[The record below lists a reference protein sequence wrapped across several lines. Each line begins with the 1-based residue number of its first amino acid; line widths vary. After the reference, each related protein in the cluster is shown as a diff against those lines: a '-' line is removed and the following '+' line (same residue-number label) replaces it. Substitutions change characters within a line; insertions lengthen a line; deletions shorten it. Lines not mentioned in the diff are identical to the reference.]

1 MEPSELYNRSKRT
14 LVVFA
19 AILALVLIGGVKPED
34 QGQILGFRISAPH
47 LIPVAFVIIV
57 AYSLY
62 QYILAWRMQPDAV
75 QSKIKHDFWL
85 TTTIGLI
92 IPMSYFAIVAAPLLE
107 ETGLTNLLV
116 WAASALL
123 ASAAIAFALFSREDR
138 FKWRKEAFSLRRQT
152 IAERLKQ
159 PGWILVFN
167 KKHPN
172 GSKQIEFLEGG
183 KVGVGRNINE
193 YEWILDGESLIIYRE
208 DGSIQ
213 NKFIYD
219 EATNQFVSTD
229 DVEAA
234 ATRRGTVGQYIFRE

>member
-57 AYSLY
+57 TYSLY

-75 QSKIKHDFWL
+75 QAKIKHDFWL

-92 IPMSYFAIVAAPLLE
+92 IPLSYFAIVAAPLLE
-107 ETGLTNLLV
+107 ETDLGTLLA
-116 WAASALL
+116 WAAFAVSSAT
-123 ASAAIAFALFSREDR
+123 IAFAIFSREDR
-138 FKWRKEAFSLRRQT
+138 TKWRREAFSLRRQT
-152 IAERLKQ
+152 IAQRLKQ

-183 KVGVGRNINE
+183 KIGAGQNKNE
-193 YEWILDGESLIIYRE
+193 YEWSLDGAILVIHKE
-208 DGSIQ
+208 DGSLQ
-213 NKFIYD
+213 NRFLYD

-229 DVEAA
+229 DAEAA
-234 ATRRGTVGQYIFRE
+234 ATRRGTLGQYIFRE

>member
-19 AILALVLIGGVKPED
+19 AILALVLIGGVKPEE

-57 AYSLY
+57 TYSLY

-75 QSKIKHDFWL
+75 QAKIKHDFWL
-85 TTTIGLI
+85 TTTIELI
-92 IPMSYFAIVAAPLLE
+92 IPLSHFAIVAAPLLE
-107 ETGLTNLLV
+107 ATDLGT
-116 WAASALL
+116 LL
-123 ASAAIAFALFSREDR
+123 AWTAFAVSSATIAFAIFSREDR
-138 FKWRKEAFSLRRQT
+138 TKWRREAFSLRRQT
-152 IAERLKQ
+152 IAQRLKQ

-183 KVGVGRNINE
+183 KIGAGQNKNE
-193 YEWILDGESLIIYRE
+193 YEWSLDGASLIIHTE
-208 DGSIQ
+208 DGSLQ
-213 NKFIYD
+213 NRFVYD

-229 DVEAA
+229 DADAA
-234 ATRRGTVGQYIFRE
+234 ATRRGTIGQYIFRE